1 MTLDRENNKFIYV
14 ISLDENKK
22 IKVGRGHEAKVN
34 LSDISVSRIHCIMT
48 VINHKVFIEDND
60 SKFGTLILVQTPS
73 IKLVENLPLYIQV
86 GRSFLGCKLIKAKSF
101 NCCNTEEKNEIYY
114 YYNQNEKFIWDHL
127 GMVIKSD
134 LSDFDEDSM
143 NNENIM
149 NNTFEQKLKTE
160 KINKYESI
168 FNNIN
173 EKNDKISDN
182 EYLLLKHNKK
192 TKNIKKEMIYN
203 DTEEDKKDNDN
214 IYDGDDNINE
224 NNNNEGDN
232 NDNFDDSNNEENIT
246 ASLNDEDDSNGN
258 NENNSAIENN

>member
-1 MTLDRENNKFIYV
+1 
-14 ISLDENKK
+14 
-22 IKVGRGHEAKVN
+22 
-34 LSDISVSRIHCIMT
+34 
-48 VINHKVFIEDND
+48 
-60 SKFGTLILVQTPS
+60 
-73 IKLVENLPLYIQV
+73 
-86 GRSFLGCKLIKAKSF
+86 
-101 NCCNTEEKNEIYY
+101 
-114 YYNQNEKFIWDHL
+114 
-127 GMVIKSD
+127 
-134 LSDFDEDSM
+134 
-143 NNENIM
+143 M

-203 DTEEDKKDNDN
+203 DIEEDKKDNDN

>member
-1 MTLDRENNKFIYV
+1 
-14 ISLDENKK
+14 
-22 IKVGRGHEAKVN
+22 
-34 LSDISVSRIHCIMT
+34 
-48 VINHKVFIEDND
+48 
-60 SKFGTLILVQTPS
+60 VQTPS

-86 GRSFLGCKLIKAKSF
+86 GRSFFECKLIKAKSF
-101 NCCNTEEKNEIYY
+101 NCCNSEEKNEIYY
-114 YYNQNEKFIWDHL
+114 YYNQNEKFIRDHL

-160 KINKYESI
+160 KINKYKSI
-168 FNNIN
+168 FNNINEKNSSN

-214 IYDGDDNINE
+214 IYDDNDNINE

-232 NDNFDDSNNEENIT
+232 NDDFDDSNNEENIT
-246 ASLNDEDDSNGN
+246 ASLNDEDDSNGDN
-258 NENNSAIENN
+258 KNNSAIENN